1 MSRSDTF
8 TRWAVVSSGE
18 GGGRVT
24 ADFFARTEN
33 PGIDD
38 RMILLNTNRADIRNT
53 IEGSN
58 VPETLAEKAVMFG
71 SKRGV
76 GNSFVDGRQCAQED
90 IGDIVSQIE
99 NDAGNADA
107 FLYLTTL
114 GGGTGNGSIPYLVNQ
129 FGDPTD
135 IDDQRAWM
143 RDGVHITFGIWPY
156 YNEAIQQQF
165 NAVCGLSRLLCREDN
180 SQNADMV
187 LLAANSHIEGDDTVG
202 GSGEYELVNERIVE
216 AVDLLISAGRETQRV
231 IDVEDYVAQPS
242 NISGYHFTPAVT
254 TDENYQIRS
263 LEHMFDRAS
272 EATYVP
278 MDVETCRAA
287 YAIVRAPEHLV
298 GDELTTNDVKQ
309 AFDSWKRK
317 HGLTGTVGM
326 ETLTPKR
333 ATGNGVDVLLLLGGF
348 DLNPLVDH
356 AWDQYESHRENLAAG
371 RRLGNERIPKGELD
385 TIEENLRQ
393 YMKVNE

>member
-1 MSRSDTF
+1 
-8 TRWAVVSSGE
+8 
-18 GGGRVT
+18 
-24 ADFFARTEN
+24 
-33 PGIDD
+33 
-38 RMILLNTNRADIRNT
+38 
-53 IEGSN
+53 
-58 VPETLAEKAVMFG
+58 
-71 SKRGV
+71 
-76 GNSFVDGRQCAQED
+76 
-90 IGDIVSQIE
+90 
-99 NDAGNADA
+99 
-107 FLYLTTL
+107 
-114 GGGTGNGSIPYLVNQ
+114 
-129 FGDPTD
+129 
-135 IDDQRAWM
+135 
-143 RDGVHITFGIWPY
+143 
-156 YNEAIQQQF
+156 
-165 NAVCGLSRLLCREDN
+165 
-180 SQNADMV
+180 MV

-371 RRLGNERIPKGELD
+371 RRLGNERIPKGALD